1 MSYVC
6 SHARGESRNESPFA
20 FAAALQL
27 TWSHTSLVM
36 TFRCQIGLYGG
47 VIPPYLS
54 SVTVCTVNSRRAPSS
69 PARNEWNQL
78 RSEIHVIAPVIV
90 TVAQRVLTAL
100 ILANKF
106 PGERARART
115 RALSERIILSRAAFA
130 VEICARVDN
139 SRSANR
145 SGDDVN

>member
-27 TWSHTSLVM
+27 TWSHTSLGNDVSLPNWLVRRSC
-36 TFRCQIGLYGG
+36 TAVFIF
-47 VIPPYLS
+47 
-54 SVTVCTVNSRRAPSS
+54 TVCTVNSCRAPSS
-69 PARNEWNQL
+69 PAGNEWNQL

-106 PGERARART
+106 LRRESS
-115 RALSERIILSRAAFA
+115 RALSERIILSGVAFA
-130 VEICARVDN
+130 VEICARARDN

-145 SGDDVN
+145 GGDDVN

>member
-27 TWSHTSLVM
+27 TWSHTSFVM

-69 PARNEWNQL
+69 PAGNEWNQL

-106 PGERARART
+106 PGERARAR
-115 RALSERIILSRAAFA
+115 A
-130 VEICARVDN
+130 
-139 SRSANR
+139 RSAR
-145 SGDDVN
+145 GLFYRGLLLLSKFARAQIIRAPQTVAEMM